1 MLRNIILLAVFL
13 ISSEALAQTWL
24 PAFFNNQMVL
34 QQNEEVSIWGKD
46 DPRTKVTVTG
56 SWGAEA
62 SVKADKN
69 GKWEVKLQ
77 TAPAGGPFTVTVEG
91 SEKIVLD
98 DVLLGEVWFCSGQS
112 NMEMPVKGFNNQ
124 PINGSNDFILNA
136 RNDQLRLFTA
146 TRNHSMEPLDDV
158 DGAWSAATP
167 ATVREFS
174 ATAYFFGKQLQEMIG
189 VPVGLLHSSWG
200 GSKAEAWMDPE
211 ALSAFP
217 EINLPEELPEN
228 RFNHTPTLLYNAM
241 VHPFI
246 GYTMKGAI
254 WYQGESNR
262 NDAKQYETLFPAL
275 INSWREQWQQG
286 SFPFYFVQIAP
297 FRYDGENETSS
308 AFLREA
314 QLNSMLN
321 TENTGMAVTM
331 DIGECDCI
339 HPAEKNLVGKRLA
352 YWALANDYGVE
363 GIFFQGPVFSK
374 MEVTDDSEAILSF
387 DHMDMG
393 LSFYGNKSAGFE
405 IAGDD
410 RVFHPANAKINGDKT
425 LTVWS
430 DHVTAPVAVRYAF
443 KNCSEGTLYNTA
455 GLPASS
461 FRTDDWDPS
470 N

>member
-1 MLRNIILLAVFL
+1 MLRNIILLAAIML
-13 ISSEALAQTWL
+13 ATEAMAQTWL
-24 PAFFNNQMVL
+24 PSFFSNHMVL

-46 DPRTKVTVTG
+46 DPRTKITVTG

-77 TAPAGGPFTVTVEG
+77 TISAGGPYTLTLQG
-91 SEKIVLD
+91 SEKILLED
-98 DVLLGEVWFCSGQS
+98 ILLGEVWFCSGQS

-136 RNDQLRLFTA
+136 KSDQLRLFTA
-146 TRNHSMEPLDDV
+146 TRNYSMEPLDDV
-158 DGAWSAATP
+158 EGAWSTATP
-167 ATVREFS
+167 ATVKEFS
-174 ATAYFFGKQLQEMIG
+174 ATAYFFGKQLQEIIDVPIG
-189 VPVGLLHSSWG
+189 LIHSSWG
-200 GSKAEAWMDPE
+200 GSKAEAWMDPG

-217 EINLPEELPEN
+217 EITLPEQLPEN

-241 VHPFI
+241 LHPFI

-262 NDAKQYETLFPAL
+262 EQAKQYETLFPAM
-275 INSWREQWQQG
+275 IHSWRKLWKQDD
-286 SFPFYFVQIAP
+286 FPFYFVQIAP
-297 FRYDGENETSS
+297 YRYDGPEAVSS

-314 QLNSMLN
+314 QLNAMLN
-321 TENTGMAVTM
+321 TQNTGMAVTM

-352 YWALANDYGVE
+352 YWALANDYGIE
-363 GIFFQGPVFSK
+363 GVAFRGPEYKK
-374 MEVTDDSEAILSF
+374 MELTGNGEVKLFF
-387 DHMDMG
+387 DQLGVG
-393 LSFYGNKSAGFE
+393 LSFFGNEPAGFE

-410 RVFHPANAKINGDKT
+410 KVFHPANAKINGDRT
-425 LTVWS
+425 LSVWS
-430 DHVTAPVAVRYAF
+430 DDIPAPVAVRYAF
-443 KNCSEGTLYNTA
+443 KNCSHGTLYNTE

-461 FRTDDWDPS
+461 FRTDSWEE
-470 N
+470 

>member
-1 MLRNIILLAVFL
+1 MLRNFILLAAIML
-13 ISSEALAQTWL
+13 ASEATAQTWL
-24 PAFFNNQMVL
+24 PSFFNNRMVL

-46 DPRTKVTVTG
+46 APRAKVTVTG

-69 GKWEVKLQ
+69 GKWALKLK
-77 TAPAGGPFTVTVEG
+77 TAPAGGPYTVTVEG

-136 RNDQLRLFTA
+136 GNDQIRLFTT
-146 TRNHSMEPLDDV
+146 TRNYSMEPQDDV
-158 DGAWSAATP
+158 EGAWSSATP
-167 ATVREFS
+167 ATVKEFS
-174 ATAYFFGKQLQEMIG
+174 ATAYFFGKQLQEIID
-189 VPVGLLHSSWG
+189 VPVGLIHSSWG

-217 EINLPEELPEN
+217 DISLPEQLPEN
-228 RFNHTPTLLYNAM
+228 RFNQTPTLLYNAM
-241 VHPFI
+241 VNPFI
-246 GYTMKGAI
+246 GYTMQGAI

-262 NDAKQYETLFPAL
+262 LEAKQYQDLFPAMIGL
-275 INSWREQWQQG
+275 WREKWQQG
-286 SFPFYFVQIAP
+286 AFPFYFVQIAP
-297 FRYDGENETSS
+297 FRYDGDNESSS

-314 QLNSMLN
+314 QLISMLK
-321 TENTGMAVTM
+321 TENSGMAVTM

-363 GIFFQGPVFSK
+363 GVAFRGPEYKK
-374 MEVTDDSEAILSF
+374 MELTGNGEVKLYF
-387 DHMDMG
+387 DHMGAG
-393 LSFYGNKSAGFE
+393 LSFFGSEPEGFE
-405 IAGDD
+405 VAGDD
-410 RVFHPANAKINGDKT
+410 RVFHPANAKINGDRT
-425 LTVWS
+425 LSVWS
-430 DHVTAPVAVRYAF
+430 DDVPAPVAVRYAF
-443 KNCSEGTLYNTA
+443 KNCSHGTLYNTD

-461 FRTDDWDPS
+461 FRTDDWEQ
-470 N
+470 

>member
-1 MLRNIILLAVFL
+1 MLRNIILLAAIML
-13 ISSEALAQTWL
+13 ATEAMAQTWL
-24 PAFFNNQMVL
+24 PSFFSNHMVL

-46 DPRTKVTVTG
+46 DPRTKITVTG

-77 TAPAGGPFTVTVEG
+77 TISAGGPYTLTVQG
-91 SEKIVLD
+91 SEKVLLED
-98 DVLLGEVWFCSGQS
+98 ILLGEVWFCSGQS

-136 RNDQLRLFTA
+136 KNDQLRLFTA
-146 TRNHSMEPLDDV
+146 TRNYSMEPLDDV
-158 DGAWSAATP
+158 EGAWSTATP
-167 ATVREFS
+167 ATVKEFS
-174 ATAYFFGKQLQEMIG
+174 ATAYFFGKQLQEIIDVPIG
-189 VPVGLLHSSWG
+189 LIHSSWG
-200 GSKAEAWMDPE
+200 GSKAEAWMDPG

-217 EINLPEELPEN
+217 EINLPEQLPEN

-241 VHPFI
+241 LHPFI

-262 NDAKQYETLFPAL
+262 EQAKQYETLFPAM
-275 INSWREQWQQG
+275 IHSWRKLWKQDD
-286 SFPFYFVQIAP
+286 FPFYFVQIAP
-297 FRYDGENETSS
+297 YRYDGPEAVSS

-314 QLNSMLN
+314 QLNAMLN
-321 TENTGMAVTM
+321 TQNTGMAVTM

-352 YWALANDYGVE
+352 YWALANDYGIE
-363 GIFFQGPVFSK
+363 GVAFRGPEYKK
-374 MEVTDDSEAILSF
+374 MELTGNGEVKLFF
-387 DHMDMG
+387 DQLGVG
-393 LSFYGNKSAGFE
+393 LSFFGNEPAGFE

-410 RVFHPANAKINGDKT
+410 KVFHPANAKINGDRT
-425 LTVWS
+425 LSVWS
-430 DHVTAPVAVRYAF
+430 DDIPAPVAVRYAF
-443 KNCSEGTLYNTA
+443 KNCSHGTLYNTE

-461 FRTDDWDPS
+461 FRTDSWEE
-470 N
+470 

>member
-1 MLRNIILLAVFL
+1 MLRNLILLIVLL

-46 DPRTKVTVTG
+46 DPRTKVTVKG

-69 GKWEVKLQ
+69 GKWALKLQ
-77 TAPAGGPFTVTVEG
+77 TAPAGGPYTLTVEG
-91 SEKIVLD
+91 SEKIVLA

-136 RNDQLRLFTA
+136 KNDRIRLFTA
-146 TRNHSMEPLDDV
+146 TRKYSLEPMDDV
-158 DGAWSAATP
+158 EGTWSSATP
-167 ATVREFS
+167 ATVAEFS
-174 ATAYFFGKQLQEMIG
+174 ATAYFFGKQLQEIIDVPIG
-189 VPVGLLHSSWG
+189 LMHSSWG
-200 GSKAEAWMDPE
+200 GSNAEAWMDPG

-217 EINLPEELPEN
+217 EITLPGEVPEN
-228 RFNHTPTLLYNAM
+228 RFNQTPTLLYNAM
-241 VHPFI
+241 LHPFI
-246 GYTMKGAI
+246 GYAMKGVI

-262 NDAKQYETLFPAL
+262 LAAKQYESLFPAL
-275 INSWREQWQQG
+275 IHSWREQWQQG
-286 SFPFYFVQIAP
+286 AFPFYFVQIAP
-297 FRYDGENETSS
+297 FRYDGDNESSS

-314 QLNSMLN
+314 QLNSMKN
-321 TENTGMAVTM
+321 TENSGMVVTM
-331 DIGECDCI
+331 DIGDCDCI

-352 YWALANDYGVE
+352 YWALANDYGIE
-363 GIFFQGPVFSK
+363 GIVFNGPVLKK
-374 MEVTDDSEAILSF
+374 MEITEDGKANISF
-387 DHMDMG
+387 DYLDRG
-393 LSFYGNKSAGFE
+393 LTFFGKEPQGFE

-410 RVFHPANAKINGDKT
+410 QVFHPASVKINGDRT
-425 LTVWS
+425 LSVWS
-430 DHVTAPVAVRYAF
+430 ENVPNPVAVRYAF

-461 FRTDDWDPS
+461 FRTDNWEQ
-470 N
+470 

>member
-1 MLRNIILLAVFL
+1 MFRNLILLAALL

-24 PAFFNNQMVL
+24 PAFFSNQMVL

-46 DPRTKVTVTG
+46 DPRTSVTVTG

-69 GKWEVKLQ
+69 GKWALKLQ
-77 TAPAGGPFTVTVEG
+77 TAPAGGPYTVTVEG
-91 SEKIVLD
+91 SEKIVLED
-98 DVLLGEVWFCSGQS
+98 ILLGEVWFCSGQS
-112 NMEMPVKGFNNQ
+112 NMEMPLKGFNNQ
-124 PINGSNDFILNA
+124 PISGSNDFILNA
-136 RNDQLRLFTA
+136 KNDQLRLFTA
-146 TRNHSMEPLDDV
+146 KRNYSMEPLDDV
-158 DGAWSAATP
+158 EGSWSSATP

-174 ATAYFFGKQLQEMIG
+174 ATAYFFGKQLQEITG
-189 VPVGLLHSSWG
+189 VPVGLMHSSWG

-217 EINLPEELPEN
+217 EIAPPEELPEN

-241 VHPFI
+241 LHPFI

-275 INSWREQWQQG
+275 INSWRAQWQQG
-286 SFPFYFVQIAP
+286 AFPFYFVQIAP
-297 FRYDGENETSS
+297 YRYDGENESSS

-321 TENTGMAVTM
+321 TENTGMVVTM
-331 DIGECDCI
+331 DIGDCDCI

-352 YWALANDYGVE
+352 YWALANDYGIE
-363 GIFFQGPVFSK
+363 GINFQGPVFEK
-374 MEVTDDSEAILSF
+374 MEVTVDGEATLFF
-387 DHMDMG
+387 DHLDLG
-393 LSFYGNKSAGFE
+393 LTFYDNEPAGFE
-405 IAGDD
+405 IAGEDKI
-410 RVFHPANAKINGDKT
+410 FHPAHAKINRDKT

-430 DHVTAPVAVRYAF
+430 DFVTAPVAVRYAF
-443 KNCSEGTLYNTA
+443 KNCSEGTLFNTA

-461 FRTDDWDPS
+461 FRTDDWGPS
-470 N
+470 K